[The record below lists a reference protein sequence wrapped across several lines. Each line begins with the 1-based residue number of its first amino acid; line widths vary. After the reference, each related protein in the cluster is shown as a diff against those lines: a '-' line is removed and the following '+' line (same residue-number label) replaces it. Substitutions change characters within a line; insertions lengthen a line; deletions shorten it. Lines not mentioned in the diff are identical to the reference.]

1 MEPIKRMFLIQLN
14 AQWWIKSYSETE
26 AIEHLV
32 KVIYRDKFLD
42 KHHPAFQC
50 IGIRDVDEFDKKEK

>member
-1 MEPIKRMFLIQLN
+1 MERMFLIRLN
-14 AQWWIKSYSETE
+14 AQWWIKSHSEPE

-32 KVIYRDKFLD
+32 KVIYKDKFLD

-50 IGIRDVDEFDKKEK
+50 VAIRDVDELDKKEK